1 MMNEKIIQI
10 LNIILLI
17 LQILSFF
24 GIQYKNYRASNTVVV
39 NFYIFVN

>member
-1 MMNEKIIQI
+1 MSEKIIQI

-24 GIQYKNYRASNTVVV
+24 KTQHKKHRASDTVVI
-39 NFYIFVN
+39 NLYIFVD

>member
-1 MMNEKIIQI
+1 MGEKIIQI

-24 GIQYKNYRASNTVVV
+24 KTQHKNYRAEHTVIVTIII
-39 NFYIFVN
+39 N